1 MGLLLIH
8 YGIRH
13 LMREV
18 AGQAELDPDRMSFIR
33 ALRVICRQVPGQ
45 AAFPPRRVVTAT
57 RKAIEEILEGPNPA
71 RRERS
76 CPRAV
81 DGHSTLL
88 SSINGIGP
96 SLYRAYLPARRPVR
110 LGTAASFL
118 PCYFPVIRLSAL
130 R

>member
-13 LMREV
+13 LMREA

-45 AAFPPRRVVTAT
+45 AAFSPRRVVTAT
-57 RKAIEEILEGPNPA
+57 REAIEEILEGPNPA

-81 DGHSTLL
+81 ELPQHTAFLNKRHWTFTVSRGYPGT
-88 SSINGIGP
+88 P
-96 SLYRAYLPARRPVR
+96 SVR

-118 PCYFPVIRLSAL
+118 PCFSRH
-130 R
+130 